1 MTPRGRVLGLD
12 FGSRRIGVAITDSDQ
27 TVATGVAMIE
37 RGPDRSA
44 DHAAIVGLVK
54 EYDAVR
60 VVVGLPV
67 SLSGDNGAAAIAVLD
82 EVDELQRQVGVG
94 VDTIDERFTTAA
106 ASSAMRQGGRSARA
120 QRSVIDQAAA
130 AVLLQDW
137 IDRRRPRGGAPDD

>member
-1 MTPRGRVLGLD
+1 MTSRGRVLGLD

-37 RGPDRSA
+37 RGPDRSS
-44 DHAAIVGLVK
+44 DHVAIAGLVK

-67 SLSGDNGAAAIAVLD
+67 SLSGGNGAAALAVLE
-82 EVDELQRQVGVG
+82 EVDQLQQLVGIG

-106 ASSAMRQGGRSARA
+106 ASSAMRRGGRSARA
-120 QRSVIDQAAA
+120 QRAVIDQAAA